1 MDEIIEYLE
10 SIKKYEMSDKL
21 ERLKTN
27 AILSVADFKRELER
41 VGIMNK
47 ELEEFIENYIKFDNV
62 WRG

>member
-10 SIKKYEMSDKL
+10 SIKKDEMSDKL

-27 AILSVADFKRELER
+27 AILSIADFKRELER
-41 VGIMNK
+41 VGLMNK